1 MGQQLY
7 VVENGVSRVLSLTM
21 SMKKKSKFSKL
32 ILKRMNA
39 RHAYLRWTD
48 QDLIILVLSCDVL

>member
-32 ILKRMNA
+32 IYKMDGSRFD
-39 RHAYLRWTD
+39 Y
-48 QDLIILVLSCDVL
+48 IGVIL